1 MITPYFSYKKP
12 NFYYVTIAIKVIT
25 VQTGNPKYFVHSKK
39 EGDQVR
45 TSLYLIQSVVMGLF
59 LICFSAMAVAVEL
72 VPEVSD
78 AQVVAQYNYIIH
90 ILAMLLVGFGFL
102 MVFVRRYG
110 FGAITGTYLVVAV
123 SLPLYILLRANG
135 IFGHALDP
143 HTLNALLF
151 AELATAAAL
160 IAMGAV
166 LGRLR
171 VFQYALLALLLVPL
185 YLLNEWI
192 VLDNAF
198 GLTTGFQDTAGS
210 IVIHAFGAYFG
221 LAMSIVLTTAYQ
233 RSQPIQS
240 DPTSDR
246 FAMLGSAVLWLFWPS
261 FATALV
267 PLEQMPQTVVNT
279 LLALCGAS
287 IATYFVST
295 AVNKGKTSMVDMAN
309 AALAG
314 GVAIG
319 SVCDVVNP
327 VGAFAIGLLAGTISV
342 IGYRYILPAL
352 ESKLNI
358 YDTCG
363 VHNLHGM
370 PGLLG
375 GFSAL
380 LVVPGIATVQITG
393 IGITLVIA
401 LTGGLLAGI
410 LIKLTGTTTEPYE
423 DSVEFTHTEG
433 PENETLVARLQAR
446 IEVLENHTT
455 TLPNTARFGS
465 HTTEIPDKPTS

>member
-1 MITPYFSYKKP
+1 MERGLRLTLL
-12 NFYYVTIAIKVIT
+12 AAA
-25 VQTGNPKYFVHSKK
+25 
-39 EGDQVR
+39 
-45 TSLYLIQSVVMGLF
+45 SLSF
-59 LICFSAMAVAVEL
+59 LCFSSLVAAAEL
-72 VPEVSD
+72 AADVSE
-78 AQVVAQYNYIIH
+78 ARTVSQYNYIIH

-110 FGAITGTYLVVAV
+110 FGALTGTYLVVAV

-135 IFGHALDP
+135 IFGHALEP
-143 HTLNALLF
+143 HTLDSLLF
-151 AELATAAAL
+151 AELAAATGL

-171 VFQYALLALLLVPL
+171 VFQYAFLALLLVPL

-192 VLDNAF
+192 VLDDAF

-233 RSQPIQS
+233 RSRPIES
-240 DPTSDR
+240 DHTSDR
-246 FAMLGSAVLWLFWPS
+246 FAMLGSVVLWLFWPS

-279 LLALCGAS
+279 LLALSGAT

-295 AVNKGKTSMVDMAN
+295 LVNKGKTSMVDMAN

-319 SVCDVVNP
+319 SICDVATP
-327 VGAFAIGLLAGTISV
+327 TIAFSIGLLAGAISV
-342 IGYRYILPAL
+342 LGYRYVLPAL
-352 ESKLNI
+352 ESKLNL

-375 GFSAL
+375 GFSAFL
-380 LVVPGIATVQITG
+380 ILPPSMVSAQLTG
-393 IGITLVIA
+393 IGITMVIA
-401 LTGGLLAGI
+401 IVGGLIAGI
-410 LIKLTGTTTEPYE
+410 VIRITGTTREPYE

-433 PENETLVARLQAR
+433 PEAESVVAKLQAR
-446 IEVLENHTT
+446 IEALESSAAAPGPGAQAPMSEYKTT
-455 TLPNTARFGS
+455 PN
-465 HTTEIPDKPTS
+465 

>member
-1 MITPYFSYKKP
+1 M
-12 NFYYVTIAIKVIT
+12 VIKV
-25 VQTGNPKYFVHSKK
+25 QTCSWGEPTLFIKIRKNQM
-39 EGDQVR
+39 ERGLR
-45 TSLYLIQSVVMGLF
+45 LTLLAAASLFF
-59 LICFSAMAVAVEL
+59 LCFSSLVAAAEL
-72 VPEVSD
+72 AAEVSE
-78 AQVVAQYNYIIH
+78 ARTVSQYNYIIH

-110 FGAITGTYLVVAV
+110 FGALTGTYLVVAV

-135 IFGHALDP
+135 IFGHALEP
-143 HTLNALLF
+143 HTLDALLF
-151 AELATAAAL
+151 AELAAATGL

-171 VFQYALLALLLVPL
+171 VFQYAFLALLLVPL

-192 VLDNAF
+192 VLDDAF

-233 RSQPIQS
+233 RSRPIES
-240 DPTSDR
+240 DHTSDR
-246 FAMLGSAVLWLFWPS
+246 FAMLGSVVLWLFWPS

-279 LLALCGAS
+279 LLALSGAT

-295 AVNKGKTSMVDMAN
+295 LVNKGKTSMVDMAN

-319 SVCDVVNP
+319 SICDVATP
-327 VGAFAIGLLAGTISV
+327 TIAFSIGLFAGAIAV
-342 IGYRYILPAL
+342 LGYRYVLPAL
-352 ESKLNI
+352 ESKLNL

-375 GFSAL
+375 GFSAFL
-380 LVVPGIATVQITG
+380 ILPPSMVSAQLTG
-393 IGITLVIA
+393 IGITMVIA
-401 LTGGLLAGI
+401 IVGGLIAGI
-410 LIKLTGTTTEPYE
+410 VIRITGTTHEPYE

-433 PENETLVARLQAR
+433 PEAESVVARLQAR
-446 IEVLENHTT
+446 IEALENSAAAPNPGAQASMSEYKTT
-455 TLPNTARFGS
+455 PN
-465 HTTEIPDKPTS
+465 